1 MTTVWVVPGFNPSKD
16 RQARFG
22 VGLPDPPVNQLTLQ
36 SGKEAFCHG
45 VVISI
50 AHGSHARAHAHFFA
64 EIAKRHTGVLAALVG
79 MVNHRFRLAR
89 E

>member
-1 MTTVWVVPGFNPSKD
+1 MAPVRVVPGFNPGKD

-36 SGKEAFCHG
+36 RGKEAFCHG

-50 AHGSHARAHAHFFA
+50 AHGSHARAYAHFFA
-64 EIAKRHTGVLAALVG
+64 ALAKRHRRPG
-79 MVNHRFRLAR
+79 
-89 E
+89 